1 MGLKHVRKFKLSNVV
16 QKTVFD
22 IKTVNQLYW
31 EENGVSVL
39 NDNYSEWTISST
51 GELSNFF
58 FRICGCI
65 RVFLHFE

>member
-22 IKTVNQLYW
+22 IKTVDQLYW

-39 NDNYSEWTISST
+39 NGIPS
-51 GELSNFF
+51 GRFF
-58 FRICGCI
+58 
-65 RVFLHFE
+65 

>member
-22 IKTVNQLYW
+22 IKTVDQLYW

-39 NDNYSEWTISST
+39 NGIPSGRFLRQGNYPI
-51 GELSNFF
+51 FF
-58 FRICGCI
+58 PICGCI
-65 RVFLHFE
+65 RVFLHFK